1 MKQVGLGMGWMNSR
15 GKELHWLNL
24 GDPLLS
30 ILRQIYLV
38 LHRDLRNVPI
48 LVDDCDWLK
57 VVGVVNVPLDHVM
70 QVSTLTKWDLEVI
83 LELFAIVLVISR
95 HNVNHQF
102 YL

>member
-1 MKQVGLGMGWMNSR
+1 MNSR

-48 LVDDCDWLK
+48 LVDDCD
-57 VVGVVNVPLDHVM
+57 
-70 QVSTLTKWDLEVI
+70 
-83 LELFAIVLVISR
+83 
-95 HNVNHQF
+95 
-102 YL
+102 